1 MIRSDNEAKDENEEI
16 NEPEIASIPSE
27 ERDEDV
33 EEDLQAS
40 QDGEEEE
47 GDDAED
53 AENANEDEDER
64 KWFRTYFFDRIH
76 LENFKNIICYHKKD
90 IQHIFPE
97 RDYFSF
103 TMIVLIMTIQR
114 V

>member
-1 MIRSDNEAKDENEEI
+1 MIRSDDEAKDENEDI

-40 QDGEEEE
+40 QDGEE
-47 GDDAED
+47 GDEADD

-64 KWFRTYFFDRIH
+64 KWFEH
-76 LENFKNIICYHKKD
+76 LIESIKNIICDHEKD

-97 RDYFSF
+97 RVYFFF

>member
-64 KWFRTYFFDRIH
+64 KWFRTHFLTEIIYNFSKISFFTI
-76 LENFKNIICYHKKD
+76 KKTSSIYSQKGII
-90 IQHIFPE
+90 
-97 RDYFSF
+97 FSS
-103 TMIVLIMTIQR
+103 R
-114 V
+114 

>member
-40 QDGEEEE
+40 QDGEEE

-64 KWFRTYFFDRIH
+64 KWFRTHFFDRIH
-76 LENFKNIICYHKKD
+76 L
-90 IQHIFPE
+90 
-97 RDYFSF
+97 
-103 TMIVLIMTIQR
+103 
-114 V
+114 

>member
-64 KWFRTYFFDRIH
+64 KWFRTYFLIESIYKILKISFVTI
-76 LENFKNIICYHKKD
+76 KKTSSIYSQKGII
-90 IQHIFPE
+90 
-97 RDYFSF
+97 FSS
-103 TMIVLIMTIQR
+103 R
-114 V
+114 

>member
-1 MIRSDNEAKDENEEI
+1 MIRSDDEAKDENEDI

-40 QDGEEEE
+40 QDGEE
-47 GDDAED
+47 GDEAED

-64 KWFRTYFFDRIH
+64 KWFEHSI
-76 LENFKNIICYHKKD
+76 
-90 IQHIFPE
+90 
-97 RDYFSF
+97 
-103 TMIVLIMTIQR
+103 
-114 V
+114 